1 MSSILAWANVSD
13 VNNSL
18 CSLNSSLL
26 IIFLI
31 SSKVVKPN
39 LTQLAIDKVQ
49 SLFNPNSS
57 IAITK
62 SLGQIKTDVFL
73 LIDSFP

>member
-1 MSSILAWANVSD
+1 MNNSGYFLNSIL
-13 VNNSL
+13 L
-18 CSLNSSLL
+18 T
-26 IIFLI
+26 IFST
-31 SSKVVKPN
+31 SSKVVVPN
-39 LTQLAIDKVQ
+39 PIQEVINKFQ

-57 IAITK
+57 TAITK